1 MLSRFAADLVLT
13 LHLVF
18 ILFVVAGA
26 LLVMRWPRIAW
37 LHLPAAAW
45 GTFVEVTGRIC
56 PLTTLENHFRRAAGF
71 DGYADSFVEH
81 YFVPIIYP
89 AGLTRDIQ
97 WWLAAVV
104 VAVNLVCYSYI
115 LNRRRK
121 TRITDRPQH

>member
-1 MLSRFAADLVLT
+1 MLNRFAADAVLVL
-13 LHLVF
+13 HLLF

-45 GTFVEVTGRIC
+45 GTFVEATGRIC
-56 PLTTLENHFRRAAGF
+56 PLTTLENVQRRQAGLE
-71 DGYADSFVEH
+71 GYTDSFVEH
-81 YFVPIIYP
+81 YLVPVIYP

-104 VAVNLVCYSYI
+104 VVTNVVCYSYI
-115 LNRRRK
+115 LRRRRK
-121 TRITDRPQH
+121 TRIND